1 MCLAV
6 LALHE
11 LPHLPVLIAANRDE
25 YHARPTAPAAPWD
38 DGSDIV
44 AGRDLKSGGTWM
56 GMTRGGRYALVTNFR
71 DPMRVLPDAPSRGD
85 LVGDFLRGDETPA
98 TYAARVDA
106 VGERYN
112 GYNLIVGDLSGAW
125 YCSNRGAPAR
135 ALPPGIYALSNHLLD
150 TPWPKLART
159 KAAFTRLLREGSRED
174 AERLLRQRTPP
185 DAERLLHGG
194 SLADA
199 ERWPQEFAPLDI
211 EGLLLALA
219 DRSVAPDAE
228 LPDTGIGLDRERFL
242 SSPFI
247 VDPVYGTR
255 SSSVM
260 ALSAQHCLLHERR
273 FAPDGTALGDV
284 DLRYPVH
291 LAR

>member
-25 YHARPTAPAAPWD
+25 YHARPTAAAAPWD
-38 DGSDIV
+38 DGSGIV

-85 LVGDFLRGDETPA
+85 LVGDFLRGGETPA
-98 TYAARVDA
+98 AYAARVDERGA
-106 VGERYN
+106 RYN
-112 GYNLIVGDLSGAW
+112 GYNLIVGDLTGAW

-159 KAAFTRLLREGSRED
+159 KAAFTRLLREK
-174 AERLLRQRTPP
+174 
-185 DAERLLHGG
+185 
-194 SLADA
+194 
-199 ERWPQEFAPLDI
+199 PQPDI
-211 EGLLLALA
+211 EGLLQALA
-219 DRSVAPDAE
+219 DRSVAADAE
-228 LPDTGIGLDRERFL
+228 LPSTGLSLERERFL

-255 SSSVM
+255 SSSVL
-260 ALSAQHCLLHERR
+260 AIGERECRLYERR
-273 FAPDGTALGDV
+273 FGPDGNAMGEA
-284 DLRYPVH
+284 DLRCP
-291 LAR
+291 LRATA

>member
-25 YHARPTAPAAPWD
+25 YHARPTAPAAAWD
-38 DGSDIV
+38 DGSGIV

-98 TYAARVDA
+98 AYATRVDTI
-106 VGERYN
+106 GGRYN

-159 KAAFTRLLREGSRED
+159 KAAFTRLLQEGPQPKIDGLSRERLQPD
-174 AERLLRQRTPP
+174 IDGSLRERLQP
-185 DAERLLHGG
+185 DI
-194 SLADA
+194 D
-199 ERWPQEFAPLDI
+199 
-211 EGLLLALA
+211 GLLQALA

-228 LPDTGIGLDRERFL
+228 LPDTGISLERERFL

-260 ALSAQHCLLHERR
+260 AIGEKECLLYERR
-273 FAPDGTALGDV
+273 FAPDGSALDAV
-284 DLRYPVH
+284 ELRYPLH
-291 LAR
+291 PTI